1 MTWGVSVHALQNSD
15 RATEMS
21 SRLERQLDELLAS
34 TSEIA
39 VNQIIGNAKVKV
51 SDITHDSSKASNG
64 VMFCCIVGENVD
76 GHNFAKVAVANG
88 AVAVLVERRVD
99 VDVTQIVVSDVRSA
113 MGYLA
118 AELFNRPSEKL
129 NVIGITGTNGKTTT
143 AHMLASILRQHG
155 WSTSVI
161 GTLTGARTTPEST
174 DLQRILAEEL
184 NRGSKA
190 VVMEVSSHAL
200 ALGRVEGTLFKAA
213 VFTNLGQDHLDF
225 HKSIEDYFS
234 AKARLFTKQ
243 FTSLCI
249 INRDDVHGSLLIDT
263 ISKDKEVRCESFGLS
278 DANEIHADASKISF
292 DWQNQKI
299 EALMGGYFNVMNALA
314 AATAAAKLG
323 VTVSD
328 IAKGL
333 AAASAVPGRFESVN
347 AGQPFSVVVDYAHTP
362 EALQNVLLAG
372 RKIVGSNAQVILVFG
387 CGGGRDQLKRPKM
400 GDIAT
405 KFADLVYI
413 TSDNPRHEDA
423 RTIAQEVLQG
433 VSNVSSVSS
442 KVNIELDRRLAMS
455 AAFESAKAGD
465 IVIIAG
471 KGHEATQTIGADET
485 PFSDVEVSRELLKV
499 AS

>member
-1 MTWGVSVHALQNSD
+1 MSVS
-15 RATEMS
+15 
-21 SRLERQLDELLAS
+21 LERQLDELLAS

-39 VNQIIGNAKVKV
+39 VNQIIGDAKVRV
-51 SDITHDSSKASNG
+51 SDITHDSSKVSNG
-64 VMFCCIVGENVD
+64 VLFCCIVGENVD
-76 GHNFAKVAVANG
+76 GHNFAKVAAANG
-88 AVAVLVERRVD
+88 ATAILVERRVE
-99 VDVTQIVVSDVRSA
+99 VDITQVVVSDVRST

-143 AHMLASILRQHG
+143 AHLLASILRQHG
-155 WSTSVI
+155 WPTSVL
-161 GTLTGARTTPEST
+161 GTLTGTRTTPEST
-174 DLQRILAEEL
+174 DLQRFLAEEL

-225 HKSIEDYFS
+225 HKSIEDYFA
-234 AKARLFTKQ
+234 AKARLFTRL
-243 FTSLCI
+243 FTNLCV
-249 INRDDVHGSLLIDT
+249 INRDDVHGSLLLDV
-263 ISKDKEVRCESFGLS
+263 ISKDKEVRCESFGMS
-278 DANEIHADASKISF
+278 DAKDIHADASKISF
-292 DWQNQKI
+292 HWQGQKI
-299 EALMGGYFNVMNALA
+299 DSLMGGYFNVMNALA

-333 AAASAVPGRFESVN
+333 AAASAVPGRFESVSE
-347 AGQPFSVVVDYAHTP
+347 GQLFSVVVDYAHTP

-372 RKIVGSNAQVILVFG
+372 RKIVGKDAQVILVFG

-400 GDIAT
+400 GDIASQ
-405 KFADLVYI
+405 FADLVYV

-423 RTIAQEVLQG
+423 RTIAHEVLQG
-433 VSNVSSVSS
+433 VSSVSSVMSR
-442 KVNIELDRRLAMS
+442 VTIELDRRLAIG
-455 AAFESAKAGD
+455 AAFGSAKPGD

-485 PFSDVEVSRELLKV
+485 PFSDVQVSRELLKAV
-499 AS
+499 S

>member
-1 MTWGVSVHALQNSD
+1 MSVS
-15 RATEMS
+15 
-21 SRLERQLDELLAS
+21 LERQLDELLAS

-39 VNQIIGNAKVKV
+39 FNQIIGDAKVRV
-51 SDITHDSSKASNG
+51 SDITHDSSKVSNG
-64 VMFCCIVGENVD
+64 VLFCCIVGENVD
-76 GHNFAKVAVANG
+76 GHNFAKVAAANG
-88 AVAVLVERRVD
+88 AAAILVERRVE
-99 VDVTQIVVSDVRSA
+99 VDITQVVVSDVRST

-143 AHMLASILRQHG
+143 AHLLASILRQHG
-155 WSTSVI
+155 WPTSVL
-161 GTLTGARTTPEST
+161 GTLTGTRTTPEST
-174 DLQRILAEEL
+174 DLQRFLAEEL

-225 HKSIEDYFS
+225 HKSIEDYFA
-234 AKARLFTKQ
+234 AKARLFTRL
-243 FTSLCI
+243 FTNLCV
-249 INRDDVHGSLLIDT
+249 INRDDVHGSLLLDV
-263 ISKDKEVRCESFGLS
+263 ISKDKEVRCESFGMS
-278 DANEIHADASKISF
+278 DAKDIHADASKISF
-292 DWQNQKI
+292 HWQGQKI
-299 EALMGGYFNVMNALA
+299 DSLMGGYFNVMNALA

-333 AAASAVPGRFESVN
+333 AAASAVPGRFESVSE
-347 AGQPFSVVVDYAHTP
+347 GQLFSVVVDYAHTP

-372 RKIVGSNAQVILVFG
+372 RKIVGKDAQVILVFG

-400 GDIAT
+400 GDIASQ
-405 KFADLVYI
+405 FADLVYV

-423 RTIAQEVLQG
+423 RTIAHEVLQG
-433 VSNVSSVSS
+433 VSSVSSVMSR
-442 KVNIELDRRLAMS
+442 VTIELDRRLAIG
-455 AAFESAKAGD
+455 AAFGSAKPGD

-485 PFSDVEVSRELLKV
+485 PFSDVQVSRELLKAV
-499 AS
+499 S

>member
-1 MTWGVSVHALQNSD
+1 MSVS
-15 RATEMS
+15 
-21 SRLERQLDELLAS
+21 LERQLDELLAS

-39 VNQIIGNAKVKV
+39 INQIIGDAKVRV
-51 SDITHDSSKASNG
+51 LDITHDSSKVSNG
-64 VMFCCIVGENVD
+64 VLFCCIVGENVD
-76 GHNFAKVAVANG
+76 GHNFAKVAAANG
-88 AVAVLVERRVD
+88 AAAILVERRVE
-99 VDVTQIVVSDVRSA
+99 VDITQVVVSDVRST

-143 AHMLASILRQHG
+143 AHLLASILRQHG
-155 WSTSVI
+155 WPTSVL
-161 GTLTGARTTPEST
+161 GTLTGTRTTPEST
-174 DLQRILAEEL
+174 DLQRFLAEEL

-225 HKSIEDYFS
+225 HKSIEDYFA
-234 AKARLFTKQ
+234 AKARLFTRL
-243 FTSLCI
+243 FTNLCV
-249 INRDDVHGSLLIDT
+249 INRDDVHGSLLLDV
-263 ISKDKEVRCESFGLS
+263 ISKDKEVRCESFGMS
-278 DANEIHADASKISF
+278 DAKDIHADASKISF
-292 DWQNQKI
+292 DWQGQKI
-299 EALMGGYFNVMNALA
+299 DSLMGGYFNVMNALA

-333 AAASAVPGRFESVN
+333 AAASAVPGRFESVSE
-347 AGQPFSVVVDYAHTP
+347 GQLFSVVVDYAHTP

-372 RKIVGSNAQVILVFG
+372 RKIVGKDAQVILVFG

-400 GDIAT
+400 GDIASQ
-405 KFADLVYI
+405 FADLVYV

-423 RTIAQEVLQG
+423 RTIAHEVLQG
-433 VSNVSSVSS
+433 VSSVSSVMSR
-442 KVNIELDRRLAMS
+442 VTIELDRRLAIG
-455 AAFESAKAGD
+455 AAFGSAKPGD

-485 PFSDVEVSRELLKV
+485 PFSDVQVSRELLKAV
-499 AS
+499 S

>member
-1 MTWGVSVHALQNSD
+1 MTWGVSAHAQQNLD
-15 RATEMS
+15 RVTEMTI
-21 SRLERQLDELLAS
+21 RLERQLDELLAS

-51 SDITHDSSKASNG
+51 ADITHDSSKASNG
-64 VMFCCIVGENVD
+64 VLFCCIVGENVD

-99 VDVTQIVVSDVRSA
+99 VDVTQIVVSDVRST

-143 AHMLASILRQHG
+143 AHLLASILRQHG
-155 WSTSVI
+155 WSTTVI

-184 NRGSKA
+184 NRGNKA

-234 AKARLFTKQ
+234 SKARLFTKQ
-243 FTSLCI
+243 FTNLCI

-278 DANEIHADASKISF
+278 DVKEIRADASKISF

-299 EALMGGYFNVMNALA
+299 ETLMGGYFNVMNALA

-372 RKIVGSNAQVILVFG
+372 RKIIGANAQVILVFG

-405 KFADLVYI
+405 KFADRVYI

-433 VSNVSSVSS
+433 ASNVSS
-442 KVNIELDRRLAMS
+442 KVTIELDRRLAIS
-455 AAFESAKAGD
+455 AAFGSAKAGD

-485 PFSDVEVSRELLKV
+485 PFNDVEVSRELLKA

>member
-1 MTWGVSVHALQNSD
+1 MSVS
-15 RATEMS
+15 
-21 SRLERQLDELLAS
+21 LERQLDELLAS

-39 VNQIIGNAKVKV
+39 INQIIGDAKVRV
-51 SDITHDSSKASNG
+51 LDITHDSSKVSNG
-64 VMFCCIVGENVD
+64 VLFCCIVGENVD
-76 GHNFAKVAVANG
+76 GHNFAKVAAANG
-88 AVAVLVERRVD
+88 AAAILVERRVE
-99 VDVTQIVVSDVRSA
+99 VDITQVVVSDVRST

-143 AHMLASILRQHG
+143 AHLLASILRQHG
-155 WSTSVI
+155 WPTSVL
-161 GTLTGARTTPEST
+161 GTLTGTRTTPEST
-174 DLQRILAEEL
+174 DLQRFLAEEL

-225 HKSIEDYFS
+225 HKSIEDYFA
-234 AKARLFTKQ
+234 AKARLFTRL
-243 FTSLCI
+243 FTNLCV
-249 INRDDVHGSLLIDT
+249 INRDDVHGSLLLDV
-263 ISKDKEVRCESFGLS
+263 ISKDKEVRCESFGMS
-278 DANEIHADASKISF
+278 DAKDIHADASKISF
-292 DWQNQKI
+292 HWQGQKI
-299 EALMGGYFNVMNALA
+299 DSLMGGYFNVKNALA

-333 AAASAVPGRFESVN
+333 AAASAVPGRFESVSE
-347 AGQPFSVVVDYAHTP
+347 GQLFSVVVDYAHTP

-372 RKIVGSNAQVILVFG
+372 RKIVGKDAQVILVFG

-400 GDIAT
+400 GDIASQ
-405 KFADLVYI
+405 FADLVYV

-423 RTIAQEVLQG
+423 RTIAHEVLQG
-433 VSNVSSVSS
+433 VSSVSSVLSR
-442 KVNIELDRRLAMS
+442 VTIELDRRLAIG
-455 AAFESAKAGD
+455 AAFGSAKPGD

-485 PFSDVEVSRELLKV
+485 PFSDVQVSRELLKAV
-499 AS
+499 S

>member
-1 MTWGVSVHALQNSD
+1 MSVS
-15 RATEMS
+15 
-21 SRLERQLDELLAS
+21 LERQLDELLAS

-39 VNQIIGNAKVKV
+39 INQIIGDAKVRV
-51 SDITHDSSKASNG
+51 LDITHDSSKVSNG
-64 VMFCCIVGENVD
+64 VLFCCIVGENVD
-76 GHNFAKVAVANG
+76 GHNFAKVAAANG
-88 AVAVLVERRVD
+88 AAAILVERRVE
-99 VDVTQIVVSDVRSA
+99 VDITQVVVSDVRST

-143 AHMLASILRQHG
+143 AHLLASILRQHG
-155 WSTSVI
+155 WPTSVL
-161 GTLTGARTTPEST
+161 GTLTGTRTTPEST
-174 DLQRILAEEL
+174 DLQRFLAEEL

-225 HKSIEDYFS
+225 HKSIEDYFV
-234 AKARLFTKQ
+234 AKARLFTRL
-243 FTSLCI
+243 FTNLCV
-249 INRDDVHGSLLIDT
+249 INRDDVHGSLLLDV
-263 ISKDKEVRCESFGLS
+263 ISKDKEVRCESFGMS
-278 DANEIHADASKISF
+278 DAKDIHADASKISF
-292 DWQNQKI
+292 HWQGQKI
-299 EALMGGYFNVMNALA
+299 DSLMGGYFNVMNALA

-333 AAASAVPGRFESVN
+333 AAASAVPGRFESVSE
-347 AGQPFSVVVDYAHTP
+347 GQLFSVVVDYAHTP

-372 RKIVGSNAQVILVFG
+372 RKIVGKDAQVILVFG

-400 GDIAT
+400 GDIASQ
-405 KFADLVYI
+405 FADLVYV

-423 RTIAQEVLQG
+423 RTIAHEVLQG
-433 VSNVSSVSS
+433 VSSVSSVMSR
-442 KVNIELDRRLAMS
+442 VTIELDRRLAIG
-455 AAFESAKAGD
+455 AAFGSAKPGD

-485 PFSDVEVSRELLKV
+485 PFSDVQVSRELLKAV
-499 AS
+499 S

>member
-1 MTWGVSVHALQNSD
+1 MSVHALQNSD

-184 NRGSKA
+184 TRGSKA

-225 HKSIEDYFS
+225 HKSIEDYFA

-278 DANEIHADASKISF
+278 DAKEIHADASKISF

-299 EALMGGYFNVMNALA
+299 ETLMGGYFNVMNALA

-347 AGQPFSVVVDYAHTP
+347 AGQPFSVVVDY
-362 EALQNVLLAG
+362 G

-423 RTIAQEVLQG
+423 RAIAQEVLQG
-433 VSNVSSVSS
+433 VSNVSIVSS
-442 KVNIELDRRLAMS
+442 KVTIELDRRLAMS
-455 AAFESAKAGD
+455 AAFDSAKAGD

>member
-1 MTWGVSVHALQNSD
+1 
-15 RATEMS
+15 MS

-184 NRGSKA
+184 TRGSKA

-278 DANEIHADASKISF
+278 DAKEIHADASKISF

-299 EALMGGYFNVMNALA
+299 ETLMGGYFNVMNALA

-423 RTIAQEVLQG
+423 HTIAQEVLQG
-433 VSNVSSVSS
+433 VSNVS
-442 KVNIELDRRLAMS
+442 
-455 AAFESAKAGD
+455 
-465 IVIIAG
+465 
-471 KGHEATQTIGADET
+471 
-485 PFSDVEVSRELLKV
+485 
-499 AS
+499 

>member
-1 MTWGVSVHALQNSD
+1 
-15 RATEMS
+15 MS
-21 SRLERQLDELLAS
+21 IRLERQLDELLAS

-39 VNQIIGNAKVKV
+39 VNQIIGSAKVKV
-51 SDITHDSSKASNG
+51 SDITHDSSKVSNG
-64 VMFCCIVGENVD
+64 VIFCCIVGENVD
-76 GHNFAKVAVANG
+76 GHNFAKVAAANG
-88 AVAVLVERRVD
+88 ATAILVERRVD
-99 VDVTQIVVSDVRSA
+99 VDVTQVVVSDVRST

-129 NVIGITGTNGKTTT
+129 HVIGITGTNGKTTT
-143 AHMLASILRQHG
+143 AHLLASILRQHG

-174 DLQRILAEEL
+174 DLQRFLAEEI

-200 ALGRVEGTLFKAA
+200 ALGRVEGTSFKAA

-225 HKSIEDYFS
+225 HKSLEDYFA

-243 FTSLCI
+243 FTKLCI
-249 INRDDVHGSLLIDT
+249 INRDDVRGSLLIDT
-263 ISKDKEVRCESFGLS
+263 ISKDKEIRCESFGMS
-278 DANEIHADASKISF
+278 DAKEIHADASKISF

-299 EALMGGYFNVMNALA
+299 ETLIGGYFNVMNALA

-323 VTVSD
+323 VAVSD
-328 IAKGL
+328 IVKGL

-372 RKIVGSNAQVILVFG
+372 RKIVNEKSKVITVFG
-387 CGGGRDQLKRPKM
+387 CGGGRDQSKRPRM
-400 GDIAT
+400 GDVAT
-405 KFADLVYI
+405 KFADRVFI
-413 TSDNPRHEDA
+413 TSDNPRNEDA
-423 RTIAQEVLQG
+423 RTIANEVLQG
-433 VSNVSSVSS
+433 VSNDSGVSS
-442 KVNIELDRRLAMS
+442 KVTVELDRRLAIA
-455 AAFESAKAGD
+455 AAFKSAKPGD

-471 KGHEATQTIGADET
+471 KGHEATQTIGTDET
-485 PFSDVEVSRELLKV
+485 PFSDVHVSRELLK
-499 AS
+499 ATS

>member
-1 MTWGVSVHALQNSD
+1 MSVS
-15 RATEMS
+15 
-21 SRLERQLDELLAS
+21 LERQLDELLAS

-39 VNQIIGNAKVKV
+39 VNQIISDAKVRV
-51 SDITHDSSKASNG
+51 SDITHDSSKVSNG
-64 VMFCCIVGENVD
+64 VLFCCIVGENVD
-76 GHNFAKVAVANG
+76 GHNFAKVAAANG
-88 AVAVLVERRVD
+88 AAAILVERRVE
-99 VDVTQIVVSDVRSA
+99 VDITQVVVSDVRST

-143 AHMLASILRQHG
+143 AHLLASILRQHG
-155 WSTSVI
+155 WPTSVL
-161 GTLTGARTTPEST
+161 GTLTGTRTTPEST
-174 DLQRILAEEL
+174 DLQRFLAEEL

-225 HKSIEDYFS
+225 HKSIEDYFA
-234 AKARLFTKQ
+234 AKARLFTRL
-243 FTSLCI
+243 FTNLCV
-249 INRDDVHGSLLIDT
+249 INRDDVHGSLLLDV
-263 ISKDKEVRCESFGLS
+263 ISKDKEVRCESFGMS
-278 DANEIHADASKISF
+278 DAKDIHADASKISF
-292 DWQNQKI
+292 HWQGQKI
-299 EALMGGYFNVMNALA
+299 DSLMGGYFNVMNALA

-333 AAASAVPGRFESVN
+333 AAASAVPGRFESVSE
-347 AGQPFSVVVDYAHTP
+347 GQLFSVVVDYAHTP

-372 RKIVGSNAQVILVFG
+372 RKIVGKDAQVILVFG

-400 GDIAT
+400 GDIASQ
-405 KFADLVYI
+405 FADLVYV

-423 RTIAQEVLQG
+423 RTIAHEVLQG
-433 VSNVSSVSS
+433 VSSVSSVMSR
-442 KVNIELDRRLAMS
+442 VTIELDRRLAIG
-455 AAFESAKAGD
+455 AAFGSAKPGD

-485 PFSDVEVSRELLKV
+485 PFSDVQVSRELLKAV
-499 AS
+499 S

>member
-1 MTWGVSVHALQNSD
+1 MSVS
-15 RATEMS
+15 
-21 SRLERQLDELLAS
+21 LERQLDELLAS

-39 VNQIIGNAKVKV
+39 INQIIGDAKVRV
-51 SDITHDSSKASNG
+51 LDITHDSSKVSNG
-64 VMFCCIVGENVD
+64 VLFCCIVGENVD
-76 GHNFAKVAVANG
+76 GHNFAKVAAANG
-88 AVAVLVERRVD
+88 AAAILVERRVE
-99 VDVTQIVVSDVRSA
+99 VDITQVVVSDVRST

-143 AHMLASILRQHG
+143 AHLLASILRQHG
-155 WSTSVI
+155 WPTSVL
-161 GTLTGARTTPEST
+161 GTLTGTRTTPEST
-174 DLQRILAEEL
+174 DLQRFLAEEL

-225 HKSIEDYFS
+225 HKSIEDYFA
-234 AKARLFTKQ
+234 AKARLFTRL
-243 FTSLCI
+243 FTNLCV
-249 INRDDVHGSLLIDT
+249 INRDDVHGSLLLDV
-263 ISKDKEVRCESFGLS
+263 ISKDKEVRCESFGMS
-278 DANEIHADASKISF
+278 DAKDIHADASKISF
-292 DWQNQKI
+292 HWQGQKI
-299 EALMGGYFNVMNALA
+299 DSLMGGYFNVMNALA

-333 AAASAVPGRFESVN
+333 AAASAVPGRFESVSE
-347 AGQPFSVVVDYAHTP
+347 GQLFSVVVDYAHTP

-372 RKIVGSNAQVILVFG
+372 RKIVGKDAQVILVFG

-400 GDIAT
+400 GDIASQ
-405 KFADLVYI
+405 FADLVYV

-423 RTIAQEVLQG
+423 RTIAHEVIQG
-433 VSNVSSVSS
+433 VSSVSS
-442 KVNIELDRRLAMS
+442 VMSRVTIELDRRLAIG
-455 AAFESAKAGD
+455 AAFGSAKPGD

-485 PFSDVEVSRELLKV
+485 PFSDVQVSRELLKAV
-499 AS
+499 S

>member
-1 MTWGVSVHALQNSD
+1 MSVS
-15 RATEMS
+15 
-21 SRLERQLDELLAS
+21 LERQLDELLAS

-39 VNQIIGNAKVKV
+39 INQIIGDAKVRV
-51 SDITHDSSKASNG
+51 LDITHDSSKVSNG
-64 VMFCCIVGENVD
+64 VLFCCIVGENVD
-76 GHNFAKVAVANG
+76 GHNFAKVAAANG
-88 AVAVLVERRVD
+88 AAAILVERRVE
-99 VDVTQIVVSDVRSA
+99 VDITQVVVSDVRST

-143 AHMLASILRQHG
+143 AHLLASILRQHG
-155 WSTSVI
+155 WPTSVL
-161 GTLTGARTTPEST
+161 GTLTGTRTTPEST
-174 DLQRILAEEL
+174 DLQRFLAEEL

-225 HKSIEDYFS
+225 HKSIEDYFA
-234 AKARLFTKQ
+234 AKARLFTRLY
-243 FTSLCI
+243 TNLCV
-249 INRDDVHGSLLIDT
+249 INRDDVHGSLLLDV
-263 ISKDKEVRCESFGLS
+263 ISKDKEVRCESFGMS
-278 DANEIHADASKISF
+278 DAKDIHADASKISF
-292 DWQNQKI
+292 HWQGQKI
-299 EALMGGYFNVMNALA
+299 DSLMGGYFNVMNALA

-333 AAASAVPGRFESVN
+333 AAASAVPGRFESVSE
-347 AGQPFSVVVDYAHTP
+347 GQLFSVVVDYAHTP

-372 RKIVGSNAQVILVFG
+372 RKIVGKDAQVILVFG

-400 GDIAT
+400 GDIASQ
-405 KFADLVYI
+405 FADLVYV

-423 RTIAQEVLQG
+423 RTIAHEVLQG
-433 VSNVSSVSS
+433 VSSVSSVMSR
-442 KVNIELDRRLAMS
+442 VTIELDRRLAIG
-455 AAFESAKAGD
+455 AAFGSAKPGD

-485 PFSDVEVSRELLKV
+485 PFSDVQVSRELLKAV
-499 AS
+499 S

>member
-1 MTWGVSVHALQNSD
+1 MSVS
-15 RATEMS
+15 
-21 SRLERQLDELLAS
+21 LERQLDELLAS

-39 VNQIIGNAKVKV
+39 INQIIGDAKVRV
-51 SDITHDSSKASNG
+51 LDITHDSSKVSNG
-64 VMFCCIVGENVD
+64 VLFCCIVGENVD
-76 GHNFAKVAVANG
+76 GHNFAKVAAANG
-88 AVAVLVERRVD
+88 AAAILVERRVE
-99 VDVTQIVVSDVRSA
+99 VDITQVVVSDVRST

-143 AHMLASILRQHG
+143 AHLLASILRQHG
-155 WSTSVI
+155 WPTSVL
-161 GTLTGARTTPEST
+161 GTLTGTRTTPEST
-174 DLQRILAEEL
+174 DLQRFLAEEL

-225 HKSIEDYFS
+225 HKSIEDYFV
-234 AKARLFTKQ
+234 AKARLFTRQ
-243 FTSLCI
+243 FTNLCV
-249 INRDDVHGSLLIDT
+249 INRDDVHGSLLLDV
-263 ISKDKEVRCESFGLS
+263 ISKDKEVRCESFGMS
-278 DANEIHADASKISF
+278 DAKDIHADASKISF
-292 DWQNQKI
+292 HWQGQKI
-299 EALMGGYFNVMNALA
+299 DSLMGGYFNVKNALA

-333 AAASAVPGRFESVN
+333 AAASAVPGRFESVSE
-347 AGQPFSVVVDYAHTP
+347 GQLFSVVVDYAHTP

-372 RKIVGSNAQVILVFG
+372 RKIVGKDAQVILVFG

-400 GDIAT
+400 GDIASQ
-405 KFADLVYI
+405 FADLVYV

-423 RTIAQEVLQG
+423 RTIAHEVLQG
-433 VSNVSSVSS
+433 VSSVSSVLSR
-442 KVNIELDRRLAMS
+442 VTIELDRRLAIG
-455 AAFESAKAGD
+455 AAFGSAKPGD

-485 PFSDVEVSRELLKV
+485 PFSDVQVSRELLKAV
-499 AS
+499 S

>member
-1 MTWGVSVHALQNSD
+1 MSVS
-15 RATEMS
+15 
-21 SRLERQLDELLAS
+21 LERQLDELLAS

-39 VNQIIGNAKVKV
+39 INQIIGDAKVRV
-51 SDITHDSSKASNG
+51 SDITHDSSKVSNG
-64 VMFCCIVGENVD
+64 VLFCCIVGENVD
-76 GHNFAKVAVANG
+76 GHNFAKVAAANG
-88 AVAVLVERRVD
+88 ATAILVERRVE
-99 VDVTQIVVSDVRSA
+99 VDITQVVVSDVRST

-143 AHMLASILRQHG
+143 AHLLASILRQHG
-155 WSTSVI
+155 WPTSVL
-161 GTLTGARTTPEST
+161 GTLTCTRTTPEST
-174 DLQRILAEEL
+174 DLQRFLAEEL

-225 HKSIEDYFS
+225 HKSIEDYFA
-234 AKARLFTKQ
+234 AKARLFTRL
-243 FTSLCI
+243 FTNLCV
-249 INRDDVHGSLLIDT
+249 INRDDVHGSLLLDV
-263 ISKDKEVRCESFGLS
+263 ISKDKEVRCESFGVS
-278 DANEIHADASKISF
+278 DAKDIHADASKISF
-292 DWQNQKI
+292 HWQGQKI
-299 EALMGGYFNVMNALA
+299 DSLMGGYFNVMNALA

-333 AAASAVPGRFESVN
+333 AAASAVPGRFESVSE
-347 AGQPFSVVVDYAHTP
+347 GQLFSVVVDYAHTP

-372 RKIVGSNAQVILVFG
+372 RKIVGKDAQVILVFG

-400 GDIAT
+400 GDIASQ
-405 KFADLVYI
+405 FADLVYV

-423 RTIAQEVLQG
+423 RTIAHEVLQG
-433 VSNVSSVSS
+433 VSSASSVLSR
-442 KVNIELDRRLAMS
+442 VTIELDRRLAIG
-455 AAFESAKAGD
+455 AAFGSAKPGD

-485 PFSDVEVSRELLKV
+485 PFSDVQVSRELLKAV
-499 AS
+499 S

>member
-1 MTWGVSVHALQNSD
+1 MSVS
-15 RATEMS
+15 
-21 SRLERQLDELLAS
+21 LERQLDDLLAS

-39 VNQIIGNAKVKV
+39 INQIIGDAKVRV
-51 SDITHDSSKASNG
+51 LDITHDSSKVSNG
-64 VMFCCIVGENVD
+64 VLFCCIVGENVD
-76 GHNFAKVAVANG
+76 GHNFAKVAAANG
-88 AVAVLVERRVD
+88 ATAILVERRVE
-99 VDVTQIVVSDVRSA
+99 VDITQVVVSDVRST

-143 AHMLASILRQHG
+143 AHLLASILRQHG
-155 WSTSVI
+155 WPTSVL
-161 GTLTGARTTPEST
+161 GTLTGTRTTPEST
-174 DLQRILAEEL
+174 DLQRFLAEEL

-225 HKSIEDYFS
+225 HKSIEDYFA
-234 AKARLFTKQ
+234 AKARLFTRL
-243 FTSLCI
+243 FTNLCV
-249 INRDDVHGSLLIDT
+249 INRDDVHGSLLLDV
-263 ISKDKEVRCESFGLS
+263 ISKDKEVRCESFGMS
-278 DANEIHADASKISF
+278 DAKDIHADASKISF
-292 DWQNQKI
+292 HWQGQKI
-299 EALMGGYFNVMNALA
+299 DSLMGGYFNVMNALA

-333 AAASAVPGRFESVN
+333 AAASAVPGRFESVSE
-347 AGQPFSVVVDYAHTP
+347 GQLFSVVVDYAHTP

-372 RKIVGSNAQVILVFG
+372 RKIVGKDAQVILVFG

-400 GDIAT
+400 GDIASQ
-405 KFADLVYI
+405 FADLVYV

-423 RTIAQEVLQG
+423 RTIAHEVLQG
-433 VSNVSSVSS
+433 VSSVSSVMSR
-442 KVNIELDRRLAMS
+442 VTIELDRRLAIG
-455 AAFESAKAGD
+455 AAFGSAKPGD

-485 PFSDVEVSRELLKV
+485 PFSDVQVSRELLKAV
-499 AS
+499 S

>member
-1 MTWGVSVHALQNSD
+1 MSVS
-15 RATEMS
+15 
-21 SRLERQLDELLAS
+21 LERQLDELLAS

-39 VNQIIGNAKVKV
+39 INQIIGDAKVRV
-51 SDITHDSSKASNG
+51 SDITHDSSKVSNG
-64 VMFCCIVGENVD
+64 VLFCCIVGENVD
-76 GHNFAKVAVANG
+76 GHNFAKVAAANG
-88 AVAVLVERRVD
+88 ATAILVERRVE
-99 VDVTQIVVSDVRSA
+99 VDITQVVVSDVRST

-143 AHMLASILRQHG
+143 AHLLASILRQHG
-155 WSTSVI
+155 WPTSVL
-161 GTLTGARTTPEST
+161 GTLTGTRTTPEST
-174 DLQRILAEEL
+174 DLQRFLAEEL

-225 HKSIEDYFS
+225 HKSIEDYFA
-234 AKARLFTKQ
+234 AKARLFTRL
-243 FTSLCI
+243 FTNLCV
-249 INRDDVHGSLLIDT
+249 INRDDVHGSLLLDV
-263 ISKDKEVRCESFGLS
+263 ISKDKEVRCESFGMS
-278 DANEIHADASKISF
+278 DAKDIHADASKISF
-292 DWQNQKI
+292 HWQGQKI
-299 EALMGGYFNVMNALA
+299 DSLMGGYFNVMNALA

-333 AAASAVPGRFESVN
+333 AAASAVPGRFESVSE
-347 AGQPFSVVVDYAHTP
+347 GQLFSVVVDYAHTP

-372 RKIVGSNAQVILVFG
+372 RKIVGKDAQVILVFG

-400 GDIAT
+400 GDIASQ
-405 KFADLVYI
+405 FADLVYV

-423 RTIAQEVLQG
+423 RTIAHEVLQG
-433 VSNVSSVSS
+433 VSSVSSVMSR
-442 KVNIELDRRLAMS
+442 VTIELDRRLAIG
-455 AAFESAKAGD
+455 AAFGSAKPGD

-485 PFSDVEVSRELLKV
+485 PFSDVQVSRELLKAV
-499 AS
+499 S

>member
-1 MTWGVSVHALQNSD
+1 MSVS
-15 RATEMS
+15 
-21 SRLERQLDELLAS
+21 LERQLDELLAS

-39 VNQIIGNAKVKV
+39 INQIIGDAKVRV
-51 SDITHDSSKASNG
+51 LDITHDSSKVSNG
-64 VMFCCIVGENVD
+64 VLFCCIVGENVD
-76 GHNFAKVAVANG
+76 GHNFAKVAAANG
-88 AVAVLVERRVD
+88 AAAILVERRVE
-99 VDVTQIVVSDVRSA
+99 VDITQVVVSDVRST

-143 AHMLASILRQHG
+143 AHLLASILRQHG
-155 WSTSVI
+155 WPTSVL
-161 GTLTGARTTPEST
+161 GTLTGTRTTPEST
-174 DLQRILAEEL
+174 DLQRFLAEEL

-225 HKSIEDYFS
+225 HKSIEDYFA
-234 AKARLFTKQ
+234 AKARLFTRL
-243 FTSLCI
+243 FTNLCV
-249 INRDDVHGSLLIDT
+249 INRDDVHGSLLLDV
-263 ISKDKEVRCESFGLS
+263 ISKDKEVRCESFGMS
-278 DANEIHADASKISF
+278 DAKDIHADASKISF
-292 DWQNQKI
+292 HWQGQKI
-299 EALMGGYFNVMNALA
+299 DSLMGGYFNVMNALA

-333 AAASAVPGRFESVN
+333 AAASAVPGRFESVSE
-347 AGQPFSVVVDYAHTP
+347 GQLFSVVVDYAHTP

-372 RKIVGSNAQVILVFG
+372 RKIVGKDAQVILVFG

-405 KFADLVYI
+405 QFADLVYV

-423 RTIAQEVLQG
+423 RTIAHEVLQG
-433 VSNVSSVSS
+433 VSSVSSVMSR
-442 KVNIELDRRLAMS
+442 VTIELDRRLAIG
-455 AAFESAKAGD
+455 AAFGSAKPGD

-485 PFSDVEVSRELLKV
+485 PFSDVQVSRELLKAV
-499 AS
+499 S

>member
-1 MTWGVSVHALQNSD
+1 MSV
-15 RATEMS
+15 
-21 SRLERQLDELLAS
+21 RLERQLDELLAS

-39 VNQIIGNAKVKV
+39 ANQIIGDAKVRV
-51 SDITHDSSKASNG
+51 SDITHDSSKVSNG
-64 VMFCCIVGENVD
+64 VLFCCIVGENVD
-76 GHNFAKVAVANG
+76 GHNFAKVAAANG
-88 AVAVLVERRVD
+88 AAAILVERRIEVEI
-99 VDVTQIVVSDVRSA
+99 TQVVVSDVRST

-155 WSTSVI
+155 WPTSVL
-161 GTLTGARTTPEST
+161 GTLTGTRTTPEST
-174 DLQRILAEEL
+174 DLQRFLAEEL

-225 HKSIEDYFS
+225 HKSIEDYFV
-234 AKARLFTKQ
+234 AKARLFTRL
-243 FTSLCI
+243 FTNLCV
-249 INRDDVHGSLLIDT
+249 INRDDVHGSLLLDV
-263 ISKDKEVRCESFGLS
+263 ISKDKEVRCESFGMS
-278 DANEIHADASKISF
+278 DAKDIHADASKISF
-292 DWQNQKI
+292 DWQGQKI
-299 EALMGGYFNVMNALA
+299 DSLMGGYFNVMNALA

-333 AAASAVPGRFESVN
+333 AAASAVPGRFESVSE
-347 AGQPFSVVVDYAHTP
+347 GQLFSVVVDYAHTP

-372 RKIVGSNAQVILVFG
+372 RKIVGKDAQVILVFG

-400 GDIAT
+400 GDIASQ
-405 KFADLVYI
+405 FADLVYV

-433 VSNVSSVSS
+433 VSSVSSVMSR
-442 KVNIELDRRLAMS
+442 VTIELDRRLAIG
-455 AAFESAKAGD
+455 AAFGSAKPGD

-485 PFSDVEVSRELLKV
+485 PFSDVQVSRELLKAV
-499 AS
+499 S

>member
-1 MTWGVSVHALQNSD
+1 MSVS
-15 RATEMS
+15 
-21 SRLERQLDELLAS
+21 LERQLDELLAS

-39 VNQIIGNAKVKV
+39 INQIIGDAKVRV
-51 SDITHDSSKASNG
+51 LDITHDSSKVSNG
-64 VMFCCIVGENVD
+64 VLFCCIVGENVY
-76 GHNFAKVAVANG
+76 GHNFAKVAAANG
-88 AVAVLVERRVD
+88 AAAILVERRVE
-99 VDVTQIVVSDVRSA
+99 VDITQVVVSDVRST

-143 AHMLASILRQHG
+143 AHLLASILRQHG
-155 WSTSVI
+155 WPTSVL
-161 GTLTGARTTPEST
+161 GTLTGTRTTPEST
-174 DLQRILAEEL
+174 DLQRFLAEEL

-225 HKSIEDYFS
+225 HKSIEDYFA
-234 AKARLFTKQ
+234 AKARLFTRL
-243 FTSLCI
+243 FTNLCV
-249 INRDDVHGSLLIDT
+249 INRDDVHGSLLLDV
-263 ISKDKEVRCESFGLS
+263 ISKDKEVRCESFGMS
-278 DANEIHADASKISF
+278 DAKDIHADASKISF
-292 DWQNQKI
+292 DWQGQKI
-299 EALMGGYFNVMNALA
+299 DSLMGGYFNVMNALA

-323 VTVSD
+323 VTVGD

-333 AAASAVPGRFESVN
+333 AAASAVPGRFESVSE
-347 AGQPFSVVVDYAHTP
+347 GQLFSVVVDYAHTP

-372 RKIVGSNAQVILVFG
+372 RKIVGKDAQVILVFG

-400 GDIAT
+400 GDIASQ
-405 KFADLVYI
+405 FADLVYV

-423 RTIAQEVLQG
+423 RTIAHEVLQG
-433 VSNVSSVSS
+433 VSSVSSVMSR
-442 KVNIELDRRLAMS
+442 VTIELDRRLAIG
-455 AAFESAKAGD
+455 AAFGSAKPGD

-485 PFSDVEVSRELLKV
+485 PFSDVQVSRELLKAV
-499 AS
+499 S

>member
-1 MTWGVSVHALQNSD
+1 MSVS
-15 RATEMS
+15 
-21 SRLERQLDELLAS
+21 LERQLDELLAS

-39 VNQIIGNAKVKV
+39 INQIIGDAKVRV
-51 SDITHDSSKASNG
+51 LDITHDSSKVSNG
-64 VMFCCIVGENVD
+64 VLFCCIVGENVD
-76 GHNFAKVAVANG
+76 GHNFAKVAAANG
-88 AVAVLVERRVD
+88 ATAILVERRVE
-99 VDVTQIVVSDVRSA
+99 VDITQVVVSDVRST

-143 AHMLASILRQHG
+143 AHLLASILRQHG
-155 WSTSVI
+155 WPTSVL
-161 GTLTGARTTPEST
+161 GTLTGTRTTPEST
-174 DLQRILAEEL
+174 DLQRFLAEEL

-225 HKSIEDYFS
+225 HKSIEDYFA
-234 AKARLFTKQ
+234 AKARLFTRL
-243 FTSLCI
+243 FTNLCV
-249 INRDDVHGSLLIDT
+249 INRDDVHGSLLLDV
-263 ISKDKEVRCESFGLS
+263 ISKDKEVRCESFGMS
-278 DANEIHADASKISF
+278 DAKDIHADASKISF
-292 DWQNQKI
+292 HWQGQKI
-299 EALMGGYFNVMNALA
+299 DSLMGGYFNVMNALA

-333 AAASAVPGRFESVN
+333 AAASAVPGRFESVSE
-347 AGQPFSVVVDYAHTP
+347 GQLFSVVVDYAHTP

-372 RKIVGSNAQVILVFG
+372 RKIVGKDAQVILVFG

-400 GDIAT
+400 GDIASQ
-405 KFADLVYI
+405 FADLVYV

-433 VSNVSSVSS
+433 VSSVSSVMSR
-442 KVNIELDRRLAMS
+442 VTIELDRRLAIG
-455 AAFESAKAGD
+455 AAFGSAKPGD

-485 PFSDVEVSRELLKV
+485 PFSDVQVSRELLKAV
-499 AS
+499 S

>member
-1 MTWGVSVHALQNSD
+1 MSVS
-15 RATEMS
+15 
-21 SRLERQLDELLAS
+21 LERQLDELLAS

-39 VNQIIGNAKVKV
+39 INQIIGDAKVRV
-51 SDITHDSSKASNG
+51 LDITHDSSKVSNG
-64 VMFCCIVGENVD
+64 VLFCCIVGENVD
-76 GHNFAKVAVANG
+76 GHNFAKVAAANG
-88 AVAVLVERRVD
+88 ATAILVERRVE
-99 VDVTQIVVSDVRSA
+99 VDITQVVVSDVRST

-143 AHMLASILRQHG
+143 AHLLASILRQHG
-155 WSTSVI
+155 WPTSVL
-161 GTLTGARTTPEST
+161 GTLTGTRTTPEST
-174 DLQRILAEEL
+174 DLQRFLAEEL

-225 HKSIEDYFS
+225 HKSIEDYFV
-234 AKARLFTKQ
+234 AKARLFTRQ
-243 FTSLCI
+243 FTNLCV
-249 INRDDVHGSLLIDT
+249 INRDDVHGSLLLDV
-263 ISKDKEVRCESFGLS
+263 ISKDKEVRCESFGMS
-278 DANEIHADASKISF
+278 DAKDIHADASKISF
-292 DWQNQKI
+292 DWQGQKI
-299 EALMGGYFNVMNALA
+299 DSLMGGYFNVMNALA

-333 AAASAVPGRFESVN
+333 AAASAVPGRFESVSE
-347 AGQPFSVVVDYAHTP
+347 GQLFSVVVDYAHTP

-372 RKIVGSNAQVILVFG
+372 RKIVGKDAQVILVFG

-400 GDIAT
+400 GDIASQ
-405 KFADLVYI
+405 FADLVYV

-423 RTIAQEVLQG
+423 RTIAHEVLQG
-433 VSNVSSVSS
+433 VSSVSSVMSR
-442 KVNIELDRRLAMS
+442 VTIELDRRLAIG
-455 AAFESAKAGD
+455 AAFGSAKPGD

-485 PFSDVEVSRELLKV
+485 PFSDVQVSRELLKAV
-499 AS
+499 S

>member
-1 MTWGVSVHALQNSD
+1 MSVS
-15 RATEMS
+15 
-21 SRLERQLDELLAS
+21 LERQLDELLAS

-39 VNQIIGNAKVKV
+39 FNQIIGDAKVRV
-51 SDITHDSSKASNG
+51 SDITHDSSKVSNG
-64 VMFCCIVGENVD
+64 VLFCCIVGENVD
-76 GHNFAKVAVANG
+76 GHNFAKVAAANG
-88 AVAVLVERRVD
+88 AAAILVERRVE
-99 VDVTQIVVSDVRSA
+99 VDITQVVVSDVRST

-143 AHMLASILRQHG
+143 AHLLASILRQHG
-155 WSTSVI
+155 WPTSVL
-161 GTLTGARTTPEST
+161 GTLTGTRTTPEST
-174 DLQRILAEEL
+174 DLQRFLAEEL

-225 HKSIEDYFS
+225 HKSIEDYFV
-234 AKARLFTKQ
+234 AKARLFTRQ
-243 FTSLCI
+243 FTNLCV
-249 INRDDVHGSLLIDT
+249 INRDDVHGSLLLDV
-263 ISKDKEVRCESFGLS
+263 ISKDKEVRCESFGMS
-278 DANEIHADASKISF
+278 DAKDIHADASKISF
-292 DWQNQKI
+292 HWQGQKI
-299 EALMGGYFNVMNALA
+299 DSLMGGYFNVMNALA

-333 AAASAVPGRFESVN
+333 AAASAVPGRFESVSE
-347 AGQPFSVVVDYAHTP
+347 GQLFSVVVDYAHTP

-372 RKIVGSNAQVILVFG
+372 RKIVGKDAQVILVFG

-400 GDIAT
+400 GDIASQ
-405 KFADLVYI
+405 FADLVYV

-423 RTIAQEVLQG
+423 RTIAHEVLQG
-433 VSNVSSVSS
+433 VSSVSSVMSR
-442 KVNIELDRRLAMS
+442 VTIELDRRLAIG
-455 AAFESAKAGD
+455 AAFGSAKPGD

-485 PFSDVEVSRELLKV
+485 PFSDVQVSRELLKAV
-499 AS
+499 S

>member
-1 MTWGVSVHALQNSD
+1 MSVS
-15 RATEMS
+15 
-21 SRLERQLDELLAS
+21 LERQLDELLAS

-39 VNQIIGNAKVKV
+39 INQIIGDAKVRV
-51 SDITHDSSKASNG
+51 LDITHDSSKVSNG
-64 VMFCCIVGENVD
+64 VLFCCIVGENVD
-76 GHNFAKVAVANG
+76 GHNFAKVAAANG
-88 AVAVLVERRVD
+88 AAAILVERRVE
-99 VDVTQIVVSDVRSA
+99 VDITQVVVSDVRST

-143 AHMLASILRQHG
+143 AHLLASILRQHG
-155 WSTSVI
+155 WPTSVL
-161 GTLTGARTTPEST
+161 GTLTGTRTTPEST
-174 DLQRILAEEL
+174 DLQRFLAEEL

-225 HKSIEDYFS
+225 HKSIEDYFA
-234 AKARLFTKQ
+234 AKARLFTRL
-243 FTSLCI
+243 FTNLCV
-249 INRDDVHGSLLIDT
+249 INRDDVHGSLLLDV
-263 ISKDKEVRCESFGLS
+263 ISKDKEVRCESFGMS
-278 DANEIHADASKISF
+278 DAKDIHADASKISF
-292 DWQNQKI
+292 HWQGQKI
-299 EALMGGYFNVMNALA
+299 DSLMGGYFNVMNALA

-333 AAASAVPGRFESVN
+333 AAASAVPGRFESVSE
-347 AGQPFSVVVDYAHTP
+347 GQLFSVVVDYAHTP

-372 RKIVGSNAQVILVFG
+372 RKIVGKDAQVILVFG

-400 GDIAT
+400 GDIASQ
-405 KFADLVYI
+405 FADLVYI

-423 RTIAQEVLQG
+423 RTIAHEVLQG
-433 VSNVSSVSS
+433 VSSVSSVMSR
-442 KVNIELDRRLAMS
+442 VTIELDRRLAIG
-455 AAFESAKAGD
+455 AAFGSAKPGD

-485 PFSDVEVSRELLKV
+485 PFSDVQVSRELLKAV
-499 AS
+499 S

>member
-1 MTWGVSVHALQNSD
+1 MSVS
-15 RATEMS
+15 
-21 SRLERQLDELLAS
+21 LERQLDDLLAS

-39 VNQIIGNAKVKV
+39 FNQIIGDAKVRI
-51 SDITHDSSKASNG
+51 SDITHDSSKVTNG
-64 VMFCCIVGENVD
+64 VLFCCIVGENVD
-76 GHNFAKVAVANG
+76 GHIFAKVAAASG
-88 AVAVLVERRVD
+88 AAAILVERRVE
-99 VDVTQIVVSDVRSA
+99 VDITQVVVGDVRST

-155 WSTSVI
+155 WPTSVL
-161 GTLTGARTTPEST
+161 GTLTGTRTTPEST
-174 DLQRILAEEL
+174 DLQRFLAEEL
-184 NRGSKA
+184 NRGSRA
-190 VVMEVSSHAL
+190 VVVEVSSHAL

-225 HKSIEDYFS
+225 HKSIEDYFI

-243 FTSLCI
+243 FTNLCI
-249 INRDDVHGSLLIDT
+249 INRDDLHGSLLVDT
-263 ISKDKEVRCESFGLS
+263 ILKDKEVRCESFGVS
-278 DANEIHADASKISF
+278 DAKDIHADASKISF
-292 DWQNQKI
+292 HWQGQKI
-299 EALMGGYFNVMNALA
+299 DSLMGGYFNVMNALA

-333 AAASAVPGRFESVN
+333 AAASAVPGRFESVSE
-347 AGQPFSVVVDYAHTP
+347 GQLFSVVVDYAHTP

-372 RKIVGSNAQVILVFG
+372 RKIVGKDAQVILVFG

-400 GDIAT
+400 GDIASQ
-405 KFADLVYI
+405 FADLVYI

-433 VSNVSSVSS
+433 VSSVSSVMSR
-442 KVNIELDRRLAMS
+442 VTIELDRRLAIG
-455 AAFESAKAGD
+455 AAFGSAKPGD

-471 KGHEATQTIGADET
+471 KGHEATQTVGADET
-485 PFSDVEVSRELLKV
+485 PFSDVQVSRELLKA

>member
-1 MTWGVSVHALQNSD
+1 MSV
-15 RATEMS
+15 
-21 SRLERQLDELLAS
+21 RLERQLDELLAS

-39 VNQIIGNAKVKV
+39 VNQIIGDAKVRV
-51 SDITHDSSKASNG
+51 SDITHDSSKVSNG
-64 VMFCCIVGENVD
+64 VLFCCIVGENVD
-76 GHNFAKVAVANG
+76 GHNFAKVAAANG
-88 AVAVLVERRVD
+88 AAAILVERRIEVEI
-99 VDVTQIVVSDVRSA
+99 TQVVVSDVRST

-155 WSTSVI
+155 WPTSVL
-161 GTLTGARTTPEST
+161 GTLTGTRTTPEST
-174 DLQRILAEEL
+174 DLQRFLAEEL

-225 HKSIEDYFS
+225 HKSIEDYFV
-234 AKARLFTKQ
+234 AKARLFTRL
-243 FTSLCI
+243 FTNLCV
-249 INRDDVHGSLLIDT
+249 INRDDVHGSLLLDV
-263 ISKDKEVRCESFGLS
+263 ISKDKEVRCESFGMS
-278 DANEIHADASKISF
+278 DAKDIHADASKISF
-292 DWQNQKI
+292 DWQGQKI
-299 EALMGGYFNVMNALA
+299 DSLMGGYFNVMNALA

-333 AAASAVPGRFESVN
+333 AAASAVPGRFESVSE
-347 AGQPFSVVVDYAHTP
+347 GQLFSVVVDYAHTP

-372 RKIVGSNAQVILVFG
+372 RKIVGKDAQVILVFG

-400 GDIAT
+400 GDIASQ
-405 KFADLVYI
+405 FADLVYV

-433 VSNVSSVSS
+433 VSSVSSVMSR
-442 KVNIELDRRLAMS
+442 VTIELDRRLAIG
-455 AAFESAKAGD
+455 AAFGSAKPGD

-485 PFSDVEVSRELLKV
+485 PFSDVQVSRELLKAV
-499 AS
+499 S

>member
-1 MTWGVSVHALQNSD
+1 MSVS
-15 RATEMS
+15 
-21 SRLERQLDELLAS
+21 LERQLDELLAS

-39 VNQIIGNAKVKV
+39 INQIIGDAKVRV
-51 SDITHDSSKASNG
+51 SDITHDSSKVSNG
-64 VMFCCIVGENVD
+64 VLFCCIVGENVD
-76 GHNFAKVAVANG
+76 GHNFAKVAAANG
-88 AVAVLVERRVD
+88 AAAILVERRVE
-99 VDVTQIVVSDVRSA
+99 VDITQVVVSDVRST

-143 AHMLASILRQHG
+143 AHLLASILRQHG
-155 WSTSVI
+155 WPTSVL
-161 GTLTGARTTPEST
+161 GTLTGTRTTPEST
-174 DLQRILAEEL
+174 DLQRFLAEEL

-225 HKSIEDYFS
+225 HKSIEDYFA
-234 AKARLFTKQ
+234 AKARLFTRQ
-243 FTSLCI
+243 FTNLCV
-249 INRDDVHGSLLIDT
+249 INRDDVHGSLLLDV
-263 ISKDKEVRCESFGLS
+263 ISKDKEVRCESFGMS
-278 DANEIHADASKISF
+278 DAKDIHADASKISF
-292 DWQNQKI
+292 HWQGQKI
-299 EALMGGYFNVMNALA
+299 DSLMGGYFNVKNALA

-333 AAASAVPGRFESVN
+333 AAASAVPGRFESVSE
-347 AGQPFSVVVDYAHTP
+347 GQLFSVVVDYAHTP

-372 RKIVGSNAQVILVFG
+372 RKIVGKDAQVILVFG

-400 GDIAT
+400 GDIASQ
-405 KFADLVYI
+405 FADLVYV

-423 RTIAQEVLQG
+423 RTIAHEVLQG
-433 VSNVSSVSS
+433 VSSVSSVMSR
-442 KVNIELDRRLAMS
+442 VTIELDRRLAIG
-455 AAFESAKAGD
+455 AAFGSAKPGD

-485 PFSDVEVSRELLKV
+485 PFSDVQVSRELLKAV
-499 AS
+499 S

>member
-1 MTWGVSVHALQNSD
+1 MSVS
-15 RATEMS
+15 
-21 SRLERQLDELLAS
+21 LERQLDELLAS

-39 VNQIIGNAKVKV
+39 VNQIIGDAKVRV
-51 SDITHDSSKASNG
+51 SDITHDSSKVSNG
-64 VMFCCIVGENVD
+64 VLFCCIVGENVD
-76 GHNFAKVAVANG
+76 GHNFAKVAAANG
-88 AVAVLVERRVD
+88 AAAILVERRVE
-99 VDVTQIVVSDVRSA
+99 VDITQVVVSDVRST

-143 AHMLASILRQHG
+143 AHLLASILRQHG
-155 WSTSVI
+155 WPTSVL
-161 GTLTGARTTPEST
+161 GTLTGTRTTPEST
-174 DLQRILAEEL
+174 DLQRFLAEEL

-225 HKSIEDYFS
+225 HKSIEDYFA
-234 AKARLFTKQ
+234 AKARLFTRL
-243 FTSLCI
+243 FTNLCV
-249 INRDDVHGSLLIDT
+249 INRDDVHGSLLLDV
-263 ISKDKEVRCESFGLS
+263 ISKDKEVRCESFGMS
-278 DANEIHADASKISF
+278 DAKDIHADASKISF
-292 DWQNQKI
+292 HWQGQKI
-299 EALMGGYFNVMNALA
+299 DSLMGGYFNVMNALA

-333 AAASAVPGRFESVN
+333 AAASAVPGRFESVSE
-347 AGQPFSVVVDYAHTP
+347 GQLFSVVVDYAHTP

-372 RKIVGSNAQVILVFG
+372 RKIVGKDAQVILVFG

-400 GDIAT
+400 GDIASQ
-405 KFADLVYI
+405 FADLVYV

-423 RTIAQEVLQG
+423 RTIAHEVLQG
-433 VSNVSSVSS
+433 VSSVSSVMSR
-442 KVNIELDRRLAMS
+442 VTIELDRRLAIG
-455 AAFESAKAGD
+455 AAFGSAKPGD

-485 PFSDVEVSRELLKV
+485 PFSDVQVSRELLKAV
-499 AS
+499 S

>member
-1 MTWGVSVHALQNSD
+1 MSVS
-15 RATEMS
+15 
-21 SRLERQLDELLAS
+21 LERQLDELLAS

-39 VNQIIGNAKVKV
+39 INQIIGDAKVRV
-51 SDITHDSSKASNG
+51 SDITHDSSKVSNG
-64 VMFCCIVGENVD
+64 VLFCCIVGENVD
-76 GHNFAKVAVANG
+76 GHNFAKVAAANG
-88 AVAVLVERRVD
+88 AAAILVERRVE
-99 VDVTQIVVSDVRSA
+99 VDITQVVVSDVRST

-143 AHMLASILRQHG
+143 AHLLASILRQHG
-155 WSTSVI
+155 WPTSVL
-161 GTLTGARTTPEST
+161 GTLTGTRTTPEST
-174 DLQRILAEEL
+174 DLQRFLAEEL

-225 HKSIEDYFS
+225 HKSIEDYFV
-234 AKARLFTKQ
+234 AKARLFTRL
-243 FTSLCI
+243 FTNLCV
-249 INRDDVHGSLLIDT
+249 INRDDVHGSLLLDV
-263 ISKDKEVRCESFGLS
+263 ISKDKEVRCESFGMS
-278 DANEIHADASKISF
+278 DAKDIHADASKISF
-292 DWQNQKI
+292 HWQGQKI
-299 EALMGGYFNVMNALA
+299 DSLMGGYFNVMNALA

-333 AAASAVPGRFESVN
+333 AAASAVPGRFESVSE
-347 AGQPFSVVVDYAHTP
+347 GQLFSVVVDYAHTP

-372 RKIVGSNAQVILVFG
+372 RKIVGKDAQVILVFG

-400 GDIAT
+400 GDIASQ
-405 KFADLVYI
+405 FADLVYV

-423 RTIAQEVLQG
+423 RTIAHEVLQG
-433 VSNVSSVSS
+433 VSSVSSVMSR
-442 KVNIELDRRLAMS
+442 VTIELDRRLAIG
-455 AAFESAKAGD
+455 AAFGSAKPGD

-485 PFSDVEVSRELLKV
+485 PFSDVQVSRELLKAV
-499 AS
+499 S

>member
-1 MTWGVSVHALQNSD
+1 MSVS
-15 RATEMS
+15 
-21 SRLERQLDELLAS
+21 LERQLDELLAS

-39 VNQIIGNAKVKV
+39 INQIIGDAKVRV
-51 SDITHDSSKASNG
+51 SDITHDSSKVSNG
-64 VMFCCIVGENVD
+64 VLFCCIVGENVD
-76 GHNFAKVAVANG
+76 GHNFAKVAAANG
-88 AVAVLVERRVD
+88 AAAILVERRVE
-99 VDVTQIVVSDVRSA
+99 VDISQVVVSDVRST

-143 AHMLASILRQHG
+143 AHLLASILRQHG
-155 WSTSVI
+155 WPTSVL
-161 GTLTGARTTPEST
+161 GTLTGTRTTPEST
-174 DLQRILAEEL
+174 DLQRFLAEEL

-225 HKSIEDYFS
+225 HKSIEDYFV
-234 AKARLFTKQ
+234 AKARLFTRL
-243 FTSLCI
+243 FTNLCV
-249 INRDDVHGSLLIDT
+249 INRDDVHGSLLLDV
-263 ISKDKEVRCESFGLS
+263 ISKDKEVRCESFGMS
-278 DANEIHADASKISF
+278 DAKDIHADASKISF
-292 DWQNQKI
+292 HWQGQKI
-299 EALMGGYFNVMNALA
+299 DSLMGGYFNVMNALA

-333 AAASAVPGRFESVN
+333 AAASAVPGRFESVSE
-347 AGQPFSVVVDYAHTP
+347 GQLFSVVVDYAHTP

-372 RKIVGSNAQVILVFG
+372 RKIVGKDAQVILVFG

-400 GDIAT
+400 GDIASQ
-405 KFADLVYI
+405 FADLVYV

-423 RTIAQEVLQG
+423 RTIAHEVLQG
-433 VSNVSSVSS
+433 VSSVSSVMSR
-442 KVNIELDRRLAMS
+442 VTIELDRRLAIG
-455 AAFESAKAGD
+455 AAFGSAKPGD

-485 PFSDVEVSRELLKV
+485 PFSDVQVSRELLKAV
-499 AS
+499 S

>member
-1 MTWGVSVHALQNSD
+1 MSVS
-15 RATEMS
+15 
-21 SRLERQLDELLAS
+21 LERQLDELLAS

-39 VNQIIGNAKVKV
+39 INQIIGDAKVRV
-51 SDITHDSSKASNG
+51 LDITHDSSKVSNG
-64 VMFCCIVGENVD
+64 VLFCCIVGENVD
-76 GHNFAKVAVANG
+76 GHNFAKVAAANG
-88 AVAVLVERRVD
+88 AAAILVERRVE
-99 VDVTQIVVSDVRSA
+99 VDITQVVVSDVRST

-143 AHMLASILRQHG
+143 AHLLASILRQHG
-155 WSTSVI
+155 WPTSVL
-161 GTLTGARTTPEST
+161 GTLTGTRTTPEST
-174 DLQRILAEEL
+174 DLQRFLAEEL

-225 HKSIEDYFS
+225 HKSIEDYFA
-234 AKARLFTKQ
+234 AKARLFTRL
-243 FTSLCI
+243 FTNLCV
-249 INRDDVHGSLLIDT
+249 INRDDVHGSLLLDV
-263 ISKDKEVRCESFGLS
+263 ISKDKEVRCESFGMS
-278 DANEIHADASKISF
+278 DAKDIHADASKISF
-292 DWQNQKI
+292 HWQGQKI
-299 EALMGGYFNVMNALA
+299 DSLMGGYFNVMNALA

-333 AAASAVPGRFESVN
+333 AAASAVPGRFESVSE
-347 AGQPFSVVVDYAHTP
+347 GQLFSVVVDYAHTP

-372 RKIVGSNAQVILVFG
+372 RKIVGKDAQVILVFG

-400 GDIAT
+400 GDIASQ
-405 KFADLVYI
+405 FADLVYV

-423 RTIAQEVLQG
+423 RTIAHEVLQG
-433 VSNVSSVSS
+433 VSSVSSVMSR
-442 KVNIELDRRLAMS
+442 VTIELDRRLAIG
-455 AAFESAKAGD
+455 AAFGSAKPGD

-471 KGHEATQTIGADET
+471 KGHEATQTVGADET
-485 PFSDVEVSRELLKV
+485 PFSDVQVSRELLKAV
-499 AS
+499 S

>member
-1 MTWGVSVHALQNSD
+1 
-15 RATEMS
+15 
-21 SRLERQLDELLAS
+21 
-34 TSEIA
+34 
-39 VNQIIGNAKVKV
+39 
-51 SDITHDSSKASNG
+51 
-64 VMFCCIVGENVD
+64 MFCCIVGENID
-76 GHNFAKVAVANG
+76 GHNFAEVAVANG
-88 AVAVLVERRVD
+88 AVAILVERRLEVEI
-99 VDVTQIVVSDVRSA
+99 TQVVVSDVRFS

-118 AELFNRPSEKL
+118 AELFNRPSQKL

-155 WSTSVI
+155 WTTSVI

-174 DLQRILAEEL
+174 DLQRILADEL
-184 NRGSKA
+184 AQGNKA

-200 ALGRVEGTLFKAA
+200 ALGRVEGTSFKAA

-225 HKSIEDYFS
+225 HKSIENYFS
-234 AKARLFTKQ
+234 AKARLFTNH

-249 INRDDVHGSLLIDT
+249 VNRDDVHGSLLIDML
-263 ISKDKEVRCESFGLS
+263 SKDKEVKCESFGLS
-278 DANEIHADASKISF
+278 DVKEIYADASKISF

-299 EALMGGYFNVMNALA
+299 EAPMGGHFNVMNALA

-333 AAASAVPGRFESVN
+333 AAASAVPGRFETVN

-372 RKIVGSNAQVILVFG
+372 REIVGADAQVILVFG

-400 GDIAT
+400 GVIAT

-423 RTIAQEVLQG
+423 SMIAQEVLQG
-433 VSNVSSVSS
+433 VSNDHGVSS
-442 KVNIELDRRLAMS
+442 KVTIELDRRLAI
-455 AAFESAKAGD
+455 AIAFESAKPGD

-471 KGHEATQTIGADET
+471 KGHEATQTIGSDET
-485 PFSDVEVSRELLKV
+485 PFSDVQVSRELLKA